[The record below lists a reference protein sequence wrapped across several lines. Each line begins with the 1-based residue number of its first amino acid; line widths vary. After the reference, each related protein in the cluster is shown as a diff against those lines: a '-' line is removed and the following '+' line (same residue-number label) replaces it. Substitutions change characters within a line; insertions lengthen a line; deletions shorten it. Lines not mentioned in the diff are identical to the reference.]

1 MGGEGGK
8 VTMSSFLMILLV
20 AEDWA
25 ENNWKS
31 QRNTCCQRGKGRLG
45 RTSLD
50 GVPSSVLGICH
61 MSDATAHM
69 PSHQRRAPG
78 WSRGSPVV
86 HV

>member
-1 MGGEGGK
+1 MGRKGGRPLA
-8 VTMSSFLMILLV
+8 SFLIILLM

-31 QRNTCCQRGKGRLG
+31 EGNTCCQRGKGRLG

-50 GVPSSVLGICH
+50 GVPGSVLGICH

-69 PSHQRRAPG
+69 SSHQMRVPG
-78 WSRGSPVV
+78 WSRNSPVV
-86 HV
+86 QV